1 MILLAL
7 FFIQTGREK
16 LMEWRLI
23 KDSYHTGFVNMAI
36 DEAIMIAHRE
46 GLVPPTIRF
55 YQWSPP
61 AVSLGYF
68 QNLEKE
74 IDVDVCKNMG
84 IDIVRRPTG
93 GKAVL
98 HDKELTYSFV
108 IRESHPLVNDSILE
122 TYKKFS
128 GGMIRGLSYLGI
140 EAELVP
146 LREKLKNETL
156 LNKEEKSEIRYSD
169 IKSICFSVPSQ
180 YEVQVGGKKIVGSA
194 QVRKR
199 EIVLQHGSLLIELE
213 KDKLFSVFNF
223 PSAQIRERLKTR
235 FNATSLEDILKRK
248 INFSELSEILPRGFE
263 EEFGVRLVEGK
274 LTEQEEKISKELL
287 ENKYSTY
294 EWNYER
300 KNNQLDSQKI
310 KEQVDD

>member
-1 MILLAL
+1 
-7 FFIQTGREK
+7 
-16 LMEWRLI
+16 MEWRLI
-23 KDSYHTGFVNMAI
+23 KDSYHTGFMNMAI

-68 QNLEKE
+68 QDLKKE
-74 IDVDVCKNMG
+74 INVDTCKDMG

-98 HDKELTYSFV
+98 HDKELTYSFI

-122 TYKKFS
+122 TYKKIS

-140 EAELVP
+140 TAELVP
-146 LREKLKNETL
+146 LREKLKSGSL
-156 LNKEEKSEIRYSD
+156 HKKEKSEIRHSD
-169 IKSICFSVPSQ
+169 FKSICFSVPSQ
-180 YEVQVGGKKIVGSA
+180 YEVQVEGKKIVGSA
-194 QVRKR
+194 QARKR

-213 KDKLFSVFNF
+213 EDKLFSVFNF
-223 PSAQIRERLKTR
+223 PSIQIRERLKTR
-235 FNATSLEDILKRK
+235 FKATSLEEILKKK

-274 LTEQEEKISKELL
+274 LTEKEEKISKDLL
-287 ENKYSTY
+287 ENKYSIY
-294 EWNYER
+294 GWNYER
-300 KNNQLDSQKI
+300 KNDQLDSQKI
-310 KEQVDD
+310 KE

>member
-1 MILLAL
+1 
-7 FFIQTGREK
+7 
-16 LMEWRLI
+16 MEWRLI
-23 KDSYHTGFVNMAI
+23 KDNYHTGFMNMAI
-36 DEAIMIAHRE
+36 DEAIMIAHRK

-68 QNLEKE
+68 QDLKKE
-74 IDVDVCKNMG
+74 IDVDACNNMG
-84 IDIVRRPTG
+84 INIVRRPTG

-98 HDKELTYSFV
+98 HDKELTYSFI
-108 IRESHPLVNDSILE
+108 IREGHPLVNDSILE
-122 TYKKFS
+122 TYKKIS
-128 GGMIRGLSYLGI
+128 GGIIRGLSYLGI
-140 EAELVP
+140 TAELVP
-146 LREKLKNETL
+146 LREKLKNSSSGNEI
-156 LNKEEKSEIRYSD
+156 KSKISHSD

-180 YEVQVGGKKIVGSA
+180 YEVQVEGKKIVGSA

-223 PSAQIRERLKTR
+223 PSVQIRERLKIR
-235 FNATSLEDILKRK
+235 FKATSLEEILKRK
-248 INFSELSEILPRGFE
+248 ISFSELSEILPGGFE
-263 EEFGVRLVEGK
+263 EEFGVRLTEGK
-274 LTEQEEKISKELL
+274 LTKQEEKISQELL

-310 KEQVDD
+310 KE

>member
-1 MILLAL
+1 
-7 FFIQTGREK
+7 
-16 LMEWRLI
+16 MEWRLI
-23 KDSYHTGFVNMAI
+23 KDSYHSGFMNMAI
-36 DEAIMIAHRE
+36 DEAIMIVHRE

-55 YQWSPP
+55 YQWSPA

-68 QNLEKE
+68 QELEKE
-74 IDVDVCKNMG
+74 ININACQGMG

-108 IRESHPLVNDSILE
+108 IRENHPLVNDSILE
-122 TYKKFS
+122 TYKKIS
-128 GGMIRGLSYLGI
+128 GGIIRGLSYLGI
-140 EAELVP
+140 KAVLVP
-146 LREKLKNETL
+146 LREKLNNALLSNE
-156 LNKEEKSEIRYSD
+156 NKSEIHHSD

-180 YEVQVGGKKIVGSA
+180 YEVQVEGKKIVGSA
-194 QVRKR
+194 QVRKK

-223 PSAQIRERLKTR
+223 PSAQIRERNKIR
-235 FNATSLEDILKRK
+235 FKATSLEEILKKK
-248 INFSELSEILPRGFE
+248 INFSELSEILSRGFE
-263 EEFGVRLVEGK
+263 EEFGVRLTEGK
-274 LTEQEEKISKELL
+274 LTEQEEKISKELF

-300 KNNQLDSQKI
+300 KNNQLDPHK
-310 KEQVDD
+310 

>member
-1 MILLAL
+1 
-7 FFIQTGREK
+7 
-16 LMEWRLI
+16 MEWRLI
-23 KDSYHTGFVNMAI
+23 KDSYHNGFTNMAI

-68 QNLEKE
+68 QDLVKE
-74 IDVDVCKNMG
+74 IDVDVCKNLG

-98 HDKELTYSFV
+98 HDKELTYSF
-108 IRESHPLVNDSILE
+108 IIKENHPLVNNSILE
-122 TYKKFS
+122 TYKKIS
-128 GGMIRGLSYLGI
+128 GGIIRGLSCLGI
-140 EAELVP
+140 KAELVP
-146 LREKLKNETL
+146 LREKLKSSPSDNEA
-156 LNKEEKSEIRYSD
+156 KSKIPHSD

-180 YEVQVGGKKIVGSA
+180 YEVQVEGKKILGSA
-194 QVRKR
+194 QVRKK

-223 PSAQIRERLKTR
+223 PSSQIRKRLKMR
-235 FNATSLEDILKRK
+235 FNATSLEEILKKK

-263 EEFGVRLVEGK
+263 EEFGARLVEGK
-274 LTEQEEKISKELL
+274 LTEQEEKISKDLL
-287 ENKYSTY
+287 ENKYSTF

-300 KNNQLDSQKI
+300 KNNQ
-310 KEQVDD
+310 

>member
-1 MILLAL
+1 MERI
-7 FFIQTGREK
+7 K
-16 LMEWRLI
+16 LMKWRLI
-23 KDSYHTGFVNMAI
+23 KDSYHTGFMNMAI

-68 QNLEKE
+68 QDLKKE
-74 IDVDVCKNMG
+74 IDVDSCKNLG

-98 HDKELTYSFV
+98 HDKELTYSFI
-108 IRESHPLVNDSILE
+108 IRENHPLVNNSILE
-122 TYKKFS
+122 TYKKIS
-128 GGMIRGLSYLGI
+128 GGIIKGLSHLGVT
-140 EAELVP
+140 ADLVP
-146 LREKLKNETL
+146 LREKLKSDSL
-156 LNKEEKSEIRYSD
+156 AKGEKSEFHHSD
-169 IKSICFSVPSQ
+169 FKSICFSVPSQ
-180 YEVQVGGKKIVGSA
+180 YEVQVEGKKIVGSA

-199 EIVLQHGSLLIELE
+199 EIVLQHGSLLLELE

-223 PSAQIRERLKTR
+223 HSAQIRERFKTR
-235 FNATSLEDILKRK
+235 FNATSLEEILKRK
-248 INFSELSEILPRGFE
+248 TNFSELSEILPRGFE
-263 EEFGVRLVEGK
+263 EEFGVRLLEGK

-287 ENKYSTY
+287 ENKYLTY

-300 KNNQLDSQKI
+300 KNDQLGSQKI
-310 KEQVDD
+310 KE

>member
-1 MILLAL
+1 
-7 FFIQTGREK
+7 
-16 LMEWRLI
+16 MEWRLI

-68 QNLEKE
+68 QDLQKE
-74 IDVDVCKNMG
+74 INVDVCRNMG

-122 TYKKFS
+122 TYKKIS
-128 GGMIRGLSYLGI
+128 GGMIRGLSCLGI
-140 EAELVP
+140 KAELVP
-146 LREKLKNETL
+146 LGEKLKNETL

-180 YEVQVGGKKIVGSA
+180 YEVQIEGKKIVGSA

-263 EEFGVRLVEGK
+263 EEFGVRLIEGK

>member
-1 MILLAL
+1 
-7 FFIQTGREK
+7 
-16 LMEWRLI
+16 MEWRLI
-23 KDSYHTGFVNMAI
+23 KDSYHSGFMNMAI

-68 QNLEKE
+68 QDLKKE
-74 IDVDVCKNMG
+74 IDMDACQNMG

-108 IRESHPLVNDSILE
+108 IKENHPLVNDSILE
-122 TYKKFS
+122 TYKKIS
-128 GGMIRGLSYLGI
+128 GGIIRGLSYLGI
-140 EAELVP
+140 KAKLFP
-146 LREKLKNETL
+146 LREKLQNVPLEGKN
-156 LNKEEKSEIRYSD
+156 KSKIFHPD

-180 YEVQVGGKKIVGSA
+180 YEIQVDGKKIVGSA
-194 QVRKR
+194 QVRKGG
-199 EIVLQHGSLLIELE
+199 IVLQHGSLLIKLE

-223 PSAQIRERLKTR
+223 PSIQVKEKLKSG
-235 FNATSLEDILKRK
+235 FNAASLEEVLKRE
-248 INFSELSEILPRGFE
+248 ISFSELSDILPRGFE
-263 EEFGVRLVEGK
+263 EEFGVKLVEGK
-274 LTEQEEKISKELL
+274 LTEQEEKISKDLL

-294 EWNYER
+294 EWNYQR
-300 KNNQLDSQKI
+300 KYNL
-310 KEQVDD
+310 

>member
-1 MILLAL
+1 
-7 FFIQTGREK
+7 
-16 LMEWRLI
+16 MEWRLI
-23 KDSYHTGFVNMAI
+23 KDSYHTGFMNMAI

-68 QNLEKE
+68 QDLEKE
-74 IDVDVCKNMG
+74 IDVDVCKNLG

-98 HDKELTYSFV
+98 HDKELTYSFI
-108 IRESHPLVNDSILE
+108 IRENHPLVNDSILE
-122 TYKKFS
+122 TYKKVS
-128 GGMIRGLSYLGI
+128 GGIIRGLSYLGI
-140 EAELVP
+140 KAELVP
-146 LREKLKNETL
+146 LREKLKSTPSGNEA
-156 LNKEEKSEIRYSD
+156 KSEIPHSD

-180 YEVQVGGKKIVGSA
+180 YEVQVEGKKIVGSA

-223 PSAQIRERLKTR
+223 PSVHIRERLKTR
-235 FNATSLEDILKRK
+235 FNATSLEEILKRK

-274 LTEQEEKISKELL
+274 LTEQEEKISKDLL

-294 EWNYER
+294 EWNYQR
-300 KNNQLDSQKI
+300 KNNRIDSQKI
-310 KEQVDD
+310 KE

>member
-1 MILLAL
+1 
-7 FFIQTGREK
+7 
-16 LMEWRLI
+16 MEWRLI
-23 KDSYHTGFVNMAI
+23 KDSYHTGFMNMAI

-68 QNLEKE
+68 QDLEKE
-74 IDVDVCKNMG
+74 IDVDVCQDMR

-98 HDKELTYSFV
+98 HDKELTYSF
-108 IRESHPLVNDSILE
+108 IIKENHPLVNDSILE
-122 TYKKFS
+122 TYKKIS

-140 EAELVP
+140 TAELVP
-146 LREKLKNETL
+146 LREKLKSNPL
-156 LNKEEKSEIRYSD
+156 LKGGKSEIRHSD
-169 IKSICFSVPSQ
+169 FKSICFSVPSR
-180 YEVQVGGKKIVGSA
+180 YEVQVEGKKIVGSA

-223 PSAQIRERLKTR
+223 PSAQIRERLKIR
-235 FNATSLEDILKRK
+235 FKATSLEEILKKK

-294 EWNYER
+294 EWNYKR

-310 KEQVDD
+310 KE

>member
-1 MILLAL
+1 
-7 FFIQTGREK
+7 
-16 LMEWRLI
+16 MEWRLI
-23 KDSYHTGFVNMAI
+23 KDSYHTGFMNMAI

-68 QNLEKE
+68 QDLQKE
-74 IDVDVCKNMG
+74 IDVDVCQDMG

-98 HDKELTYSFV
+98 HDKELTYSFI
-108 IRESHPLVNDSILE
+108 IRENHPLVNNSILE
-122 TYKKFS
+122 TYKKIS
-128 GGMIRGLSYLGI
+128 GGMIRGLSYIGVM
-140 EAELVP
+140 AELVP
-146 LREKLKNETL
+146 LREKP
-156 LNKEEKSEIRYSD
+156 EIHHSD
-169 IKSICFSVPSQ
+169 FKSICFSVPSQ
-180 YEVQVGGKKIVGSA
+180 YEVQVEGKKIVGSA

-223 PSAQIRERLKTR
+223 PSAQIRERFKKR
-235 FNATSLEDILKRK
+235 FNATSLEEILKRK

-263 EEFGVRLVEGK
+263 KEFGVRLLEGK

-287 ENKYSTY
+287 ENKYLTY

-300 KNNQLDSQKI
+300 KNNQLGSQKV
-310 KEQVDD
+310 KE

>member
-1 MILLAL
+1 
-7 FFIQTGREK
+7 
-16 LMEWRLI
+16 MEWRLI
-23 KDSYHTGFVNMAI
+23 KDNYHTGFMNMAI

-68 QNLEKE
+68 QDLQKE
-74 IDVDVCKNMG
+74 IDVDVCQDMG

-98 HDKELTYSFV
+98 HDKELTYSF
-108 IRESHPLVNDSILE
+108 IIKENHPLVNDSILE
-122 TYKKFS
+122 TYKKIS
-128 GGMIRGLSYLGI
+128 GGIIRGLSYLGI
-140 EAELVP
+140 IAELVP
-146 LREKLKNETL
+146 LREKLKSSSSGNEI
-156 LNKEEKSEIRYSD
+156 KSKIPHLD

-180 YEVQVGGKKIVGSA
+180 YEVQVEGKKIVGSA

-199 EIVLQHGSLLIELE
+199 EIVLQHGSLLIKLE

-223 PSAQIRERLKTR
+223 PSSQIRERLKTR
-235 FNATSLEDILKRK
+235 FKATSLEEILKRK

-263 EEFGVRLVEGK
+263 DEFGVKLTKGK

-300 KNNQLDSQKI
+300 KNNQ
-310 KEQVDD
+310 

>member
-1 MILLAL
+1 
-7 FFIQTGREK
+7 
-16 LMEWRLI
+16 MEWRLI
-23 KDSYHTGFVNMAI
+23 KDSYHSGFVNMAI
-36 DEAIMIAHRE
+36 DEAIMMAHRE

-68 QNLEKE
+68 QDLQKE

-98 HDKELTYSFV
+98 HDKELTYSF
-108 IRESHPLVNDSILE
+108 IIKENHPLVNDSILE
-122 TYKKFS
+122 TYKKIS

-140 EAELVP
+140 TAELVP
-146 LREKLKNETL
+146 LRKKLKSASSGNET
-156 LNKEEKSEIRYSD
+156 KPKIPHSD

-180 YEVQVGGKKIVGSA
+180 YEVQVEGKKIVGSA
-194 QVRKR
+194 QVRKK

-223 PSAQIRERLKTR
+223 PSSQIRERLKTR
-235 FNATSLEDILKRK
+235 FNATSLEEILKKK
-248 INFSELSEILPRGFE
+248 INFSELSEILPQGFE
-263 EEFGVRLVEGK
+263 KEFGVKLTEGK
-274 LTEQEEKISKELL
+274 LTEQEEKISKDLL

-300 KNNQLDSQKI
+300 KNNQ
-310 KEQVDD
+310 

>member
-1 MILLAL
+1 M
-7 FFIQTGREK
+7 K
-16 LMEWRLI
+16 WRLI
-23 KDSYHTGFVNMAI
+23 KDGYHNGFMNMAI

-46 GLVPPTIRF
+46 GLVSPTIRF

-68 QNLEKE
+68 QDLKKE
-74 IDVDVCKNMG
+74 IDIDACQDMG

-108 IRESHPLVNDSILE
+108 IKEDHPLVNDSILE
-122 TYKKFS
+122 TYKKIS
-128 GGMIRGLSYLGI
+128 RGIIKGLSYLGVK
-140 EAELVP
+140 AALVP
-146 LREKLKNETL
+146 VREKLKNDS
-156 LNKEEKSEIRYSD
+156 LNKGKNSKILHPD

-180 YEVQVGGKKIVGSA
+180 YEVQVDGKKILGSA
-194 QVRKR
+194 QVRKGG
-199 EIVLQHGSLLIELE
+199 IVLQHGSLLIKLE

-223 PSAQIRERLKTR
+223 PSVQVREKLKSRL
-235 FNATSLEDILKRK
+235 NATSLEEILKKK
-248 INFSELSEILPRGFE
+248 IGFSELSEVLPRGFE
-263 EEFGVRLVEGK
+263 EEFGVKLVEGK
-274 LTEQEEKISKELL
+274 LTEQEEKVSIDLF

-300 KNNQLDSQKI
+300 KNN
-310 KEQVDD
+310 

>member
-1 MILLAL
+1 M
-7 FFIQTGREK
+7 G
-16 LMEWRLI
+16 WRLI
-23 KDSYHTGFVNMAI
+23 KDSYHTGFMNMAI

-55 YQWSPP
+55 YQWSPA

-68 QNLEKE
+68 QDLKKE
-74 IDVDVCKNMG
+74 IDVDVCKNLG

-98 HDKELTYSFV
+98 HDKELTYSF
-108 IRESHPLVNDSILE
+108 IIKENHPLVNDSILE
-122 TYKKFS
+122 TYKKIS
-128 GGMIRGLSYLGI
+128 GGIIRGLSYLGI
-140 EAELVP
+140 TAELVP
-146 LREKLKNETL
+146 LREKLKNSSSGNEI
-156 LNKEEKSEIRYSD
+156 KSKISHSD
-169 IKSICFSVPSQ
+169 FKSICFSVPSQ
-180 YEVQVGGKKIVGSA
+180 YEVQVEAKKIVGSA
-194 QVRKR
+194 QVRKG

-223 PSAQIRERLKTR
+223 PSVQIRERLKTR
-235 FNATSLEDILKRK
+235 FNATSLEEILKRK
-248 INFSELSEILPRGFE
+248 ISFSELSEILPGGFE
-263 EEFGVRLVEGK
+263 EEFGVRLTEGK

-300 KNNQLDSQKI
+300 KNNQLDSQKLRSR
-310 KEQVDD
+310 

>member
-1 MILLAL
+1 
-7 FFIQTGREK
+7 
-16 LMEWRLI
+16 MEWRLI
-23 KDSYHTGFVNMAI
+23 KDSYHTGFMNMAI

-61 AVSLGYF
+61 VVSLGYF
-68 QNLEKE
+68 QDLQKE
-74 IDVDVCKNMG
+74 IDVDVCQDMG

-98 HDKELTYSFV
+98 HDKELTYSFI
-108 IRESHPLVNDSILE
+108 IRENHPLVNNSILE
-122 TYKKFS
+122 TYKKIS

-140 EAELVP
+140 MAELVP
-146 LREKLKNETL
+146 LRGEKLKSDSL
-156 LNKEEKSEIRYSD
+156 PKGEKSEIYHSD
-169 IKSICFSVPSQ
+169 FKSICFSVPSQ
-180 YEVQVGGKKIVGSA
+180 YEVQVEGKKIVGSA
-194 QVRKR
+194 QVRKG

-223 PSAQIRERLKTR
+223 PSVQIRERLKTR
-235 FNATSLEDILKRK
+235 FNATSLEEILKRK
-248 INFSELSEILPRGFE
+248 ISFSELSEILPRGFE
-263 EEFGVRLVEGK
+263 EEFGVRLTEGK
-274 LTEQEEKISKELL
+274 LTVQEEKISKELL

-310 KEQVDD
+310 EEEVDD

>member
-1 MILLAL
+1 
-7 FFIQTGREK
+7 
-16 LMEWRLI
+16 
-23 KDSYHTGFVNMAI
+23 MAI

-68 QNLEKE
+68 QDLEKE
-74 IDVDVCKNMG
+74 IDVDVCKNMA

>member
-1 MILLAL
+1 
-7 FFIQTGREK
+7 
-16 LMEWRLI
+16 MEWRLI
-23 KDSYHTGFVNMAI
+23 KDSYHTGFMNMAI

-68 QNLEKE
+68 QDLQKE
-74 IDVDVCKNMG
+74 IDVDVCQDMG

-98 HDKELTYSFV
+98 HDKELTYSFI
-108 IRESHPLVNDSILE
+108 IRENHPLVNNSILE
-122 TYKKFS
+122 TYKKIS
-128 GGMIRGLSYLGI
+128 GGMIRGLSYIGVT
-140 EAELVP
+140 AELVP
-146 LREKLKNETL
+146 LREKF
-156 LNKEEKSEIRYSD
+156 EIHHSD
-169 IKSICFSVPSQ
+169 FKSICFSVPSQ
-180 YEVQVGGKKIVGSA
+180 YEVQVEGKKIVGSA

-223 PSAQIRERLKTR
+223 PSAQIRERFKTR
-235 FNATSLEDILKRK
+235 FNATSLEEILKRK

-263 EEFGVRLVEGK
+263 KEFGVSLLEGK

-287 ENKYSTY
+287 ENKYLTY

-300 KNNQLDSQKI
+300 KNNQLGSQKI
-310 KEQVDD
+310 KE

>member
-1 MILLAL
+1 
-7 FFIQTGREK
+7 
-16 LMEWRLI
+16 MEWRLI
-23 KDSYHTGFVNMAI
+23 KDSNHTGFMNMAV

-68 QNLEKE
+68 QDLKKE
-74 IDVDVCKNMG
+74 IDVDACQHLG
-84 IDIVRRPTG
+84 IDIVRRSTG

-98 HDKELTYSFV
+98 HDKELTYSFI
-108 IRESHPLVNDSILE
+108 IRENHSLVNDSILE
-122 TYKKFS
+122 TYKKIS
-128 GGMIRGLSYLGI
+128 GGIIRGLSYLGI
-140 EAELVP
+140 IAELVP
-146 LREKLKNETL
+146 LREKFKSDSLHKRG
-156 LNKEEKSEIRYSD
+156 KSEIRHSD
-169 IKSICFSVPSQ
+169 FKSICFSIPSQ
-180 YEVQVGGKKIVGSA
+180 YEVQVEGKKIVGSA
-194 QVRKR
+194 QVRKS

-223 PSAQIRERLKTR
+223 PSAQIREKLKTR
-235 FNATSLEDILKRK
+235 FKATSLEEILKRK

-263 EEFGVRLVEGK
+263 EEFGVKLTEGK
-274 LTEQEEKISKELL
+274 LTEEEEKISKELL

-300 KNNQLDSQKI
+300 KNNQ
-310 KEQVDD
+310 

>member
-1 MILLAL
+1 
-7 FFIQTGREK
+7 
-16 LMEWRLI
+16 MEWRLI
-23 KDSYHTGFVNMAI
+23 KDSYHTGFMNMAI

-68 QNLEKE
+68 QDLKKE
-74 IDVDVCKNMG
+74 IDVDACKNLG

-98 HDKELTYSFV
+98 HDKELTYSF
-108 IRESHPLVNDSILE
+108 IIKENHPLVNDSILE
-122 TYKKFS
+122 TYKKIS
-128 GGMIRGLSYLGI
+128 GGIIRGLSYLGI
-140 EAELVP
+140 TAELVP
-146 LREKLKNETL
+146 LREKLKNSSSGNEI
-156 LNKEEKSEIRYSD
+156 KSKISHSD

-180 YEVQVGGKKIVGSA
+180 YEVQVEGKKIVGSA

-223 PSAQIRERLKTR
+223 PSVQIRERLKIR
-235 FNATSLEDILKRK
+235 FKATSLEEILKRK
-248 INFSELSEILPRGFE
+248 ISFSELSEILPGGFE
-263 EEFGVRLVEGK
+263 EEFGVRLTEGK
-274 LTEQEEKISKELL
+274 LTKQEEKISQELL

-294 EWNYER
+294 DWNYER

-310 KEQVDD
+310 KE

>member
-1 MILLAL
+1 
-7 FFIQTGREK
+7 
-16 LMEWRLI
+16 MEWRLI
-23 KDSYHTGFVNMAI
+23 KDGYHTGFMNMAI

-61 AVSLGYF
+61 SVSLGYF
-68 QNLEKE
+68 QDLEKE
-74 IDVDVCKNMG
+74 IDVDVCKNLG

-98 HDKELTYSFV
+98 HDKELTYSFI
-108 IRESHPLVNDSILE
+108 IRENHPLVNDSILE
-122 TYKKFS
+122 TYKKVS
-128 GGMIRGLSYLGI
+128 GGIIRGLSYLGI
-140 EAELVP
+140 KAELVP
-146 LREKLKNETL
+146 LREKLKSTPSGNEA
-156 LNKEEKSEIRYSD
+156 KSKIPHSD

-180 YEVQVGGKKIVGSA
+180 YEVQVEGKKIVGSA

-223 PSAQIRERLKTR
+223 PSVQIRERLKTR
-235 FNATSLEDILKRK
+235 FNATSLKEILRRK

-263 EEFGVRLVEGK
+263 EKFGVRLVEGK
-274 LTEQEEKISKELL
+274 LTEQEKKISKELL

-310 KEQVDD
+310 KE

>member
-1 MILLAL
+1 
-7 FFIQTGREK
+7 
-16 LMEWRLI
+16 MEWRLI
-23 KDSYHTGFVNMAI
+23 KDTYHTGFMNMAI

-68 QNLEKE
+68 QDLKKE
-74 IDVDVCKNMG
+74 IDVDSCRNLG

-98 HDKELTYSFV
+98 HDKELTYSFT
-108 IRESHPLVNDSILE
+108 IRENHPLVNNSILE
-122 TYKKFS
+122 TYKKIS
-128 GGMIRGLSYLGI
+128 GGIIKGLFYLGVT
-140 EAELVP
+140 ADLVP
-146 LREKLKNETL
+146 LREKSK
-156 LNKEEKSEIRYSD
+156 IHHSD
-169 IKSICFSVPSQ
+169 LKSICFSVPSQ
-180 YEVQVGGKKIVGSA
+180 YEVQVEGKKIVGSA

-223 PSAQIRERLKTR
+223 PSVQIREELKTR
-235 FNATSLEDILKRK
+235 FNATSLEEILKRK
-248 INFSELSEILPRGFE
+248 ISFSELSAILPRGFE
-263 EEFGVRLVEGK
+263 EEFGVNLIEGK
-274 LTEQEEKISKELL
+274 LTEQEEKISKDLL
-287 ENKYSTY
+287 KNKYSTY

-300 KNNQLDSQKI
+300 KNNQLDSPK
-310 KEQVDD
+310 

>member
-1 MILLAL
+1 
-7 FFIQTGREK
+7 
-16 LMEWRLI
+16 MEWRLI
-23 KDSYHTGFVNMAI
+23 KDSYYTGFMNMAI

-55 YQWSPP
+55 YQWSPA

-68 QNLEKE
+68 QDLQKE
-74 IDVDVCKNMG
+74 IDVDVCKNLG
-84 IDIVRRPTG
+84 IDVVRRPTG

-122 TYKKFS
+122 TYKKIS

-140 EAELVP
+140 TAELVP
-146 LREKLKNETL
+146 LREKLKSASSGNEA
-156 LNKEEKSEIRYSD
+156 KPKISHSD

-180 YEVQVGGKKIVGSA
+180 YEVQVEGKKILGSA
-194 QVRKR
+194 QIRKK

-223 PSAQIRERLKTR
+223 PSVQIRERLKTR
-235 FNATSLEDILKRK
+235 FKATSLEEILKKK
-248 INFSELSEILPRGFE
+248 IDFSELSKILPRGFE
-263 EEFGVRLVEGK
+263 AEFGVKLTEGK
-274 LTEQEEKISKELL
+274 LTEQEEKISKDLL

-300 KNNQLDSQKI
+300 KNNQ
-310 KEQVDD
+310 

>member
-1 MILLAL
+1 
-7 FFIQTGREK
+7 
-16 LMEWRLI
+16 MEWRLI

-68 QNLEKE
+68 QDLQKE
-74 IDVDVCKNMG
+74 INVDVCRNMG

-122 TYKKFS
+122 TYKKIS
-128 GGMIRGLSYLGI
+128 GGMIRGLSCLGI
-140 EAELVP
+140 KAELVP
-146 LREKLKNETL
+146 LGEKLKNETL

-180 YEVQVGGKKIVGSA
+180 YEVQIEGKKIVGSA

-235 FNATSLEDILKRK
+235 FKATSLEDILKRK

-263 EEFGVRLVEGK
+263 EEFGVKLTEGK
-274 LTEQEEKISKELL
+274 LTEQEEKISKDLL